1 MKVLVATTLT
11 QGIDDDDYHY
21 SVEGE
26 LVWIQEPC
34 DRDKNDPDGPLRLRT
49 RLRWRGVTPGD
60 DHSDGRGVGNDA
72 PRYGPRL

>member
-34 DRDKNDPDGPLRLRT
+34 DRDKNDPDGPAAADEASLARRHT
-49 RLRWRGVTPGD
+49 GRRPQRWSWSRK
-60 DHSDGRGVGNDA
+60 
-72 PRYGPRL
+72 